1 MSAQPNRKLSATLL
15 LLLILAIPFMLMYYL
30 STDFYKRRAEQ
41 WQTSSTAVMGST
53 QKSRVNTDQVILKK
67 DEMIDVG
74 KTRLVYRGIENRM
87 IQIDLYLLDL
97 DPKESFRLKFSK
109 KQAKKEISIGDDKY
123 RLLSM
128 NDRFL
133 NLKIV
138 SQFRTP

>member
-41 WQTSSTAVMGST
+41 WQTSTTSVMGST

>member
-15 LLLILAIPFMLMYYL
+15 LLLILAIPFVLMYYL
-30 STDFYKRRAEQ
+30 STDFYKRRAQQ
-41 WQTSSTAVMGST
+41 WQPSTTEVMDST
-53 QKSRVNTDQVILKK
+53 QNSRVNTDQVILKK

-74 KTRLVYRGIENRM
+74 KTRLVYRGVENRM

-123 RLLSM
+123 RMLSM